1 MQEMHLAAPADG
13 LNMLCGIK
21 RRLETMVKRYA
32 CMLLLVL
39 GAPILGSD
47 AGVNGVIASPTG
59 MMDGVTPGLV
69 ARFDFD
75 GSWKDVS
82 GNGNHARP
90 EEVWRGR
97 DAFTFERRGSALFQS
112 TSSQL
117 TVPVNIRPER
127 MPEMT
132 FTGWIKRH
140 SQPTRPIPRMSVF
153 SNLDNRAGRAL
164 RILEDGDTRQT
175 SLTLFLGDE
184 EIGSLPV
191 GMDNWVFVAVTFSES
206 RQTATIHA
214 GDEKITVNGSTASG
228 STAGRIDLTLGHC
241 PWDQRISFQG
251 LMDDVRIYSRV
262 LTDDEIH
269 LIRDARTPAFDR
281 YGQDHTAFIP
291 KRPETVVRDHWTHD
305 SPVIGSVEPSD
316 TLYADR
322 VLRAVNTD
330 QSATEIPPNRTL
342 VNTLRRSTVGH
353 WVTGRY
359 YPYESIEVD
368 LEEGQTG
375 YVSLD
380 NLMVVDLSRPS
391 VITFFRQHL
400 NLHTRSNQVMA
411 LTALLLILLFLV
423 FFPAIDA
430 KMLNLSDSYN
440 APGVAWPVLLF
451 LIIGFIVG
459 VMYPFT
465 WPQIYLFLETPLL
478 WPAGHEFAVWYLT
491 IMMVLMG
498 LTVILSL
505 WESIA
510 RAGVIA
516 GLVRYLVLMAVAV
529 AGFLLVS
536 FLIIQSFLFSAVMV
550 VLLIL
555 TPKFMDLASDW
566 TRREG
571 QWFIVSG

>member
-1 MQEMHLAAPADG
+1 MQEMHLADPADG

-21 RRLETMVKRYA
+21 RRLETMFKRYA
-32 CMLLLVL
+32 CMLLLML
-39 GAPILGSD
+39 GAPNLGSD
-47 AGVNGVIASPTG
+47 ATVNANPNG
-59 MMDGVTPGLV
+59 MLDGVTPGLV

-90 EEVWRGR
+90 REVWRGR
-97 DAFTFERRGSALFQS
+97 DAFNFERRGSALFQS
-112 TSSQL
+112 TSSRL
-117 TVPVNIRPER
+117 VVPVNITPGR
-127 MPEMT
+127 MPEMS

-140 SQPTRPIPRMSVF
+140 GHPTRPIPRMSVF

-164 RILEDGDTRQT
+164 RILEDAESRQT

-184 EIGSLPV
+184 ETGSLPV
-191 GMDNWVFVAVTFSES
+191 SMDNWVFVAVTFSES
-206 RQTATIHA
+206 SQTATIHA
-214 GDEKITVNGSTASG
+214 GGDKITLDGSAAAGITSG
-228 STAGRIDLTLGHC
+228 RTNLTIGHC
-241 PWDQRISFQG
+241 PWDQRISFRG

-262 LTDDEIH
+262 LSDEEIR
-269 LIRDARTPAFDR
+269 LIRDARTPAFERFGID
-281 YGQDHTAFIP
+281 QTAFIP
-291 KRPETVVRDHWTHD
+291 KKPETVIRDNWTHD
-305 SPVIGSVEPSD
+305 SPIIGTVDHTD
-316 TLYADR
+316 TLYAER
-322 VLRAVNTD
+322 VLRAVNVN
-330 QSATEIPPNRTL
+330 QGVTEIPPNRSL
-342 VNTLRRSTVGH
+342 VNELRRSTVGH
-353 WVTGRY
+353 WVTGLY

-368 LEEGQTG
+368 LEEGRTG

-430 KMLNLSDSYN
+430 KMLHLSDSYN

-510 RAGVIA
+510 RAGVLA
-516 GLVRYLVLMAVAV
+516 GLVRYLVVMVAAV

-536 FLIIQSFLFSAVMV
+536 FLIIETFLFSAVML